1 MAMAETI
8 YSLEQISDWQSEL
21 MDFAKTPRT
30 RFSKKQAVVAMIDE
44 IEAALLAH
52 PYEQVAE
59 KLKALGLDIAP
70 GSLKQYV
77 NAYRREHGT
86 GSVTTAAKRSRKKV
100 KKVKAETKSAKSTD
114 GSGRSAVSVSA
125 GRASQ
130 GVEVLEASNGA
141 TSRSRKTS
149 DKAPSGFIEMPAE
162 L

>member
-44 IEAALLAH
+44 IEAALEAH

-86 GSVTTAAKRSRKKV
+86 SPVPTAAKRSRKKA
-100 KKVKAETKSAKSTD
+100 KKKKSETKATD
-114 GSGRSAVSVSA
+114 RTGRSAVPMA
-125 GRASQ
+125 TGKASQ
-130 GVEVLEASNGA
+130 DIEALETSNGA
-141 TSRSRKTS
+141 ASRTRKIAE
-149 DKAPSGFIEMPAE
+149 KVPSGFIEMPAE

>member
-1 MAMAETI
+1 MAETI

-44 IEAALLAH
+44 IEAALEAH

-86 GSVTTAAKRSRKKV
+86 GPVPTAAKRSRKKA
-100 KKVKAETKSAKSTD
+100 KQKKAETRVTEGA
-114 GSGRSAVSVSA
+114 GRSAVSVSA
-125 GRASQ
+125 GGASRD
-130 GVEVLEASNGA
+130 GKVLETSNSSVAS
-141 TSRSRKTS
+141 RVR
-149 DKAPSGFIEMPAE
+149 KAPDRAPDGFLEMAE
-162 L
+162 DL

>member
-44 IEAALLAH
+44 IEAALEAH

-86 GSVTTAAKRSRKKV
+86 SPVTTAAKRSRKKA
-100 KKVKAETKSAKSTD
+100 KKKKAETKATD
-114 GSGRSAVSVSA
+114 RTGRSAVPVAA
-125 GRASQ
+125 GKASQ
-130 GVEVLEASNGA
+130 GVEVLETSNGA
-141 TSRSRKTS
+141 ASRSRKS
-149 DKAPSGFIEMPAE
+149 LEKVPSGFIEMPAE